1 MHYEAIT
8 RKQRYCQNVQAIGSK
23 KTSEC
28 DVLHFACSELHPSW
42 IVHWL
47 LHGLE
52 SSLFFSGQSN
62 KKIKNTKHNIY
73 MLLINRE
80 ENLCHL
86 QTASDISIQCCGNVV
101 NNRWLTLKL
110 HRPSLQSGSF
120 KVFALL
126 SSTAFCPVTIYT
138 FWRYGIYEK
147 TGFEKSWHQSTTF
160 IDDTRFKTKIPF

>member
-73 MLLINRE
+73 MLLISTEKRIYVASRR
-80 ENLCHL
+80 HL
-86 QTASDISIQCCGNVV
+86 TS
-101 NNRWLTLKL
+101 
-110 HRPSLQSGSF
+110 
-120 KVFALL
+120 VFSAVGML
-126 SSTAFCPVTIYT
+126 
-138 FWRYGIYEK
+138 
-147 TGFEKSWHQSTTF
+147 STT
-160 IDDTRFKTKIPF
+160 DD